1 MNAERRY
8 LQMKELRFEKRE
20 DGAMILEGYPIVY
33 EQPCVM
39 YGCWKETI
47 ARGAA
52 RNALTRSN
60 ELVLWNHMSD
70 QPMARRSNGT
80 LTVTEDDHGVKIVAD
95 VSKTRWGRDGFEAV
109 QTGTI
114 DKMSFSFDI
123 APRGQTWG
131 TEKVDGIDIDVR
143 VITEFGEIFDYSP
156 VAYPAY
162 EGTELQA
169 RSKELAYSGKPKHEP
184 AESQAD
190 EAASDRARI
199 DQETESREREIQLQ
213 ERGNAHG

>member
-8 LQMKELRFEKRE
+8 FEMKELRSEKRE
-20 DGAMILEGYPIVY
+20 DGAMIIEGYPIVY
-33 EQPCVM
+33 DQPCVM

-52 RNALTRSN
+52 KNALTRSN
-60 ELVLWNHMSD
+60 ELVLWNHMRD

-80 LTVTEDDHGVKIVAD
+80 LTVTEDDHGVKIIAD

-114 DKMSFSFDI
+114 DKMSFAFDV
-123 APRGQTWG
+123 APNGQRWDI
-131 TEKVDGIDIDVR
+131 EKVDGIDIDVR
-143 VITEFGEIFDYSP
+143 EITEFGEIFDYSP

-162 EGTELQA
+162 EGTEIQA
-169 RSKELAYSGKPKHEP
+169 RSKEIAYSGKTKQEP
-184 AESQAD
+184 AVSQAD
-190 EAASDRARI
+190 EAESDRARI
-199 DQETESREREIQLQ
+199 DLEIETRERDIQLR
-213 ERGNAHG
+213 EKGNTHG